1 MKKIF
6 VIAISALMASC
17 FSPYYPEYVDI
28 ISLGANTDTIV
39 CENGEGEVSLS
50 ILSNVEYNATIET
63 GTEWLRFADT
73 ESTVRVGKGNE
84 SIDFVHMA
92 NNHDKR
98 VANLVITAGDVK
110 RVVKIKQKGHFEDYL
125 ELHPEDAAGK
135 FTGSDGRMPIAV
147 NGEKVVLRLKTSCLD
162 HEIAWA
168 VDHATAISDFKI
180 ENRVASFSVG
190 ENKEGMPRII
200 NFTLSYVDGWND
212 TKTLTF
218 ALKQAYKPE

>member
-50 ILSNVEYNATIET
+50 ILSNVEYTATLET

-73 ESTVRVGKGNE
+73 ESAVRVGNGNE

-98 VANLVITAGDVK
+98 VANLVIEAGNVK
-110 RVVKIKQKGHFEDYL
+110 RLVRIKQKGHFEDFL
-125 ELHPEDAAGK
+125 ELHPEDLAGK

-147 NGEKVVLRLKTSCLD
+147 NGEKVALRLKTSCLD
-162 HEIAWA
+162 HEITCT
-168 VDHATAISDFKI
+168 VDHATAISDIKI
-180 ENRVASFSVG
+180 DNRVLSFSVA
-190 ENKEGMPRII
+190 ENEEGMPRII
-200 NFTLSYVDGWND
+200 NFTLSYVDGWDD
-212 TKTLTF
+212 TKTLAF